1 MQHVRQEG
9 ERDQQ
14 DDHALVHADARL
26 AAAELYRRR
35 GHRALHVQES
45 GVRDSRN
52 WQADIFGENWE
63 VLKFNLF

>member
-26 AAAELYRRR
+26 AAAQLHRRR
-35 GHRALHVQES
+35 GHSALHVQES
-45 GVRDSRN
+45 GVRDTRN
-52 WQADIFGENWE
+52 
-63 VLKFNLF
+63 